1 MNLRAIRRAV
11 ALGLALLRVIFRFWR
26 LRLRGPLTLESRALW
41 MQSSCRLV
49 LDGLGVHYRVE
60 GAPPTSGL
68 VVANHL
74 GYLDILILS
83 AAMPCFFVSKM
94 EIAGW
99 PFFGAAARAG
109 GTIFLDRSSLASAN
123 SVAEEIIQRLKGPVP
138 VLLFPEGTTS
148 DGSQVLPF
156 RSRLIDPATTAGAP
170 ITAAA
175 ILYMIDGGIEEREL
189 CWIGDAAFLP
199 HLWKTLGTPGFFAVV
214 RFGQPRLYPD
224 RRAAADAT
232 YAEISAMRAELP

>member
-1 MNLRAIRRAV
+1 MSLDPGIEAAG
-11 ALGLALLRVIFRFWR
+11 ATVIEAEPIPKNEHNGEHKHPS
-26 LRLRGPLTLESRALW
+26 RGR
-41 MQSSCRLV
+41 
-49 LDGLGVHYRVE
+49 Y
-60 GAPPTSGL
+60 GAPF
-68 VVANHL
+68 HQF
-74 GYLDILILS
+74 S

-99 PFFGAAARAG
+99 PFFGAAARAA

-123 SVAEEIIQRLKGPVP
+123 SVAGVIGERLKGPVP

>member
-1 MNLRAIRRAV
+1 VSLRAARRAV
-11 ALGLALLRVIFRFWR
+11 ALGWALALVIFRFWR
-26 LRLRGPLTLESRALW
+26 LRLRGPVTLESRALW

-60 GAPPTSGL
+60 GAPPTGGL

-99 PFFGAAARAG
+99 PFFGTAARAG

-123 SVAEEIIQRLKGPVP
+123 SVAEEIIQRFKLPVP

-156 RSRLIDPATTAGAP
+156 RSRLIASATAAGAP

-175 ILYMIDGGIEEREL
+175 IRYVIDGGIEEREL

-199 HLWKTLGTPGFFAVV
+199 HLWKMLGTPGFFAVV
-214 RFGQPRLYPD
+214 RFGQPRVYPD

-232 YAEISAMRAELP
+232 YAEISAMRAQLP

>member
-1 MNLRAIRRAV
+1 MGWA
-11 ALGLALLRVIFRFWR
+11 LALVIFRFWR
-26 LRLRGPLTLESRALW
+26 LRLRGPVTLESRALW

-60 GAPPTSGL
+60 GAPPTGGL

-99 PFFGAAARAG
+99 PFFGTAARAG

-123 SVAEEIIQRLKGPVP
+123 SVAEEIIQRFKLPVP

-156 RSRLIDPATTAGAP
+156 RSRLIASATAAGAP

-175 ILYMIDGGIEEREL
+175 IRYVIDGGIEEREL

-199 HLWKTLGTPGFFAVV
+199 HLWKMLGTPGFFAVV
-214 RFGQPRLYPD
+214 RFGQPRVYPD

-232 YAEISAMRAELP
+232 YAEISAMRAQLP

>member
-1 MNLRAIRRAV
+1 MSLRAARRAV
-11 ALGLALLRVIFRFWR
+11 ALGWALALVIFRFWR
-26 LRLRGPLTLESRALW
+26 LRLRGPVTLESRALW

-60 GAPPTSGL
+60 GAPPTGGL

-99 PFFGAAARAG
+99 PFFGTAARAG

-123 SVAEEIIQRLKGPVP
+123 SVAEEIIQRFKLPVP

-156 RSRLIDPATTAGAP
+156 RSRLIASATAAGAP

-175 ILYMIDGGIEEREL
+175 IRYVIDGGIEEREL

-199 HLWKTLGTPGFFAVV
+199 HLWKMLGTPGFFAVV

-232 YAEISAMRAELP
+232 YAEISAMRAQLP

>member
-1 MNLRAIRRAV
+1 VSLRAVRRAV
-11 ALGLALLRVIFRFWR
+11 ALGWALLRVIFRFWR
-26 LRLRGPLTLESRALW
+26 LRLRGPVTLESRALW

-60 GAPPTSGL
+60 GAPPTGGL

-99 PFFGAAARAG
+99 PFFGTAARAG

-123 SVAEEIIQRLKGPVP
+123 SVAEEIIQRFKLPVP

-156 RSRLIDPATTAGAP
+156 RSRLIASATAAGAP

-175 ILYMIDGGIEEREL
+175 IRYVIDGGIEEREL

-199 HLWKTLGTPGFFAVV
+199 HLWKMLGTPGFFAVV
-214 RFGQPRLYPD
+214 RFGQPRVYPD

-232 YAEISAMRAELP
+232 YAEISAMRAQLP